1 MKDTY
6 LHIVPECFV
15 DTNLVQI
22 LMQIKGVNHQNS
34 CGQVTNVLQKKFKD
48 KFAIGIVDDDNLQ
61 SNYSKACVEIAHS
74 DEITLCKHP
83 NNQHYLIKINHIMEN
98 FILNSAKDAKVDLK
112 KYGIPDSLE
121 GLKTITKSKDCL
133 DNNDLRRAIKAVSG
147 ANEMQLLAEVL
158 KYLQSKKYNSNS
170 NELIELFKAR
180 GFAQELLRIY

>member
-34 CGQVTNVLQKKFKD
+34 CGQVTNVLKNKFKD

-61 SNYSKACVEIAHS
+61 SNYSNACVEIAHS

-83 NNQHYLIKINHIMEN
+83 DNQHYLIKINHIMEI
-98 FILNSAKDAKVDLK
+98 FILNSAKEAHVNLK
-112 KYGIPDSLE
+112 QYGIPDDLE
-121 GLKTITKSKDCL
+121 GLKNITKSKDCL

-147 ANEMQLLAEVL
+147 SNEMQLLTDVL
-158 KYLQSKKYNSNS
+158 NYLQSKKYNSNS
-170 NELIELFKAR
+170 DELTDIFKTH
-180 GFAQELLRIY
+180 GFMEVE